1 MAQIKVDRTR
11 LLQIRDQLPE
21 MKSIIRKDM
30 DEIASN
36 LEVIKKNIDSDG
48 INTILSKFNTFIGS
62 LTNDIMNNL
71 DTANGYLDNKL
82 TGYQSVASKADEQLN
97 IVNSLLEEMEK

>member
-1 MAQIKVDRTR
+1 MAQIKVDRAR

-36 LEVIKKNIDSDG
+36 LEVIKKVM
-48 INTILSKFNTFIGS
+48 LKKLLIG
-62 LTNDIMNNL
+62 
-71 DTANGYLDNKL
+71 
-82 TGYQSVASKADEQLN
+82 
-97 IVNSLLEEMEK
+97 